1 MRLSHQTE
9 AHGIVFQLEQGACF
23 VSQKRETEALLGV
36 PSNYSPAPT
45 TNPNST
51 KNRQLKTGIR
61 SAKQNW
67 SLSSSVSPCIR
78 RPMPPSQNPEE
89 EVIELPDASAGR
101 GRLRLSRRRR
111 RSSGFE
117 GKRAGLRATEA
128 TRGVWGGGLSGAGDG
143 GRQGRAAA
151 WPRLLACLAGMVS
164 FGGARPPTRGALSAV
179 LSPYPHLSLVFLFI
193 SPFFSSTC
201 IWILFLTAG
210 LH

>member
-1 MRLSHQTE
+1 MLEIHRLPL
-9 AHGIVFQLEQGACF
+9 AVGVGAN
-23 VSQKRETEALLGV
+23 AM
-36 PSNYSPAPT
+36 
-45 TNPNST
+45 
-51 KNRQLKTGIR
+51 
-61 SAKQNW
+61 
-67 SLSSSVSPCIR
+67 SVSCIR

-179 LSPYPHLSLVFLFI
+179 LSPYPQN
-193 SPFFSSTC
+193 FSSTK
-201 IWILFLTAG
+201 
-210 LH
+210 

>member
-1 MRLSHQTE
+1 M
-9 AHGIVFQLEQGACF
+9 
-23 VSQKRETEALLGV
+23 GV

-151 WPRLLACLAGMVS
+151 WPRLLACLPCRDGFVRRRAPADAWGPVS
-164 FGGARPPTRGALSAV
+164 CAVALSA
-179 LSPYPHLSLVFLFI
+179 SIIGFFIYFSL
-193 SPFFSSTC
+193 FFEHMYLDIVSNCRPPLIMKRKRSRGRRCETGR
-201 IWILFLTAG
+201 IYAVSGIRVY
-210 LH
+210 